1 MVLVPFISSLAITDV
16 APSVPVSVTKF
27 VTALCV
33 YYSITVYRDSY
44 RFARFSPMHKNMM
57 L

>member
-33 YYSITVYRDSY
+33 YYSITVYRVDGPVS
-44 RFARFSPMHKNMM
+44 
-57 L
+57 

>member
-33 YYSITVYRDSY
+33 YYSIAVSIAVYRIDGPVS
-44 RFARFSPMHKNMM
+44 
-57 L
+57 